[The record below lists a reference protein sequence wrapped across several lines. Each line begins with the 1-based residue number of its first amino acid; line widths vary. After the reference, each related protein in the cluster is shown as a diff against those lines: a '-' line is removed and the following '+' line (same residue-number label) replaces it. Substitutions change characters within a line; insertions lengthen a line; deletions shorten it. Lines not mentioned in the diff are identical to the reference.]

1 MISFDAPF
9 VLYASP
15 IVAVVIGGLA
25 IWARSARVRRAAVW
39 SREMGAISARVGRG
53 GVIALGVT
61 ALLAGVALS
70 GPRFGR
76 RVVTTETKALALV
89 VAVDISRSM
98 LAEDVAPSRLG
109 RVKQEVRRLIQ
120 DLGGDRIG
128 LIAFA
133 GRSFILSPLTVDD
146 GALQLLV
153 EGLDPDIASAG
164 GTELAPVLDQAWQ
177 LLSAGPAVADR
188 VLVLFTDGETHDSLP
203 AVLAAARRLRREGV
217 HLILVGE
224 GEVDGARIPL
234 RDPAGVLTGYQEDLD
249 GNVVRTSRRDDI
261 LSAIADAAQGALVPA
276 RLGDQAGA
284 VRDLVNSY
292 KRAPQTTTTAAEDI
306 SRAWIPLLIAV
317 AILLVQTFTRRTAAL
332 AAIAFLLLAPAGANA
347 QGRPNPADEAWRL
360 GAYGIAA
367 DLYQQQVLAGQ
378 GGDTALLNLGTA
390 ALALGDTARAVPALA
405 GAARSLEPEL
415 RYRALFNLGL
425 LSLQLAAADPAN
437 EESHLTDARRLYR
450 EALLLRPEAEDAKWN
465 YELAVRQAP
474 PGDGGSPPPPQNP
487 GDGENDPQPDP
498 QAQGLTREQA
508 EQILNSMLA
517 EEAAT
522 RDRVN
527 RRRTQPTGR
536 RRKNW

>member
-1 MISFDAPF
+1 MSIAS
-9 VLYASP
+9 VLKTAV
-15 IVAVVIGGLA
+15 IVA
-25 IWARSARVRRAAVW
+25 
-39 SREMGAISARVGRG
+39 
-53 GVIALGVT
+53 
-61 ALLAGVALS
+61 
-70 GPRFGR
+70 
-76 RVVTTETKALALV
+76 
-89 VAVDISRSM
+89 
-98 LAEDVAPSRLG
+98 
-109 RVKQEVRRLIQ
+109 
-120 DLGGDRIG
+120 
-128 LIAFA
+128 
-133 GRSFILSPLTVDD
+133 
-146 GALQLLV
+146 
-153 EGLDPDIASAG
+153 
-164 GTELAPVLDQAWQ
+164 
-177 LLSAGPAVADR
+177 PAVADR

-203 AVLAAARRLRREGV
+203 TVLAAAQRLRREGV

-224 GEVDGARIPL
+224 GGVEGARIPL

-292 KRAPQTTTTAAEDI
+292 KRAPQTTTTAAQDI

-317 AILLVQTFTRRTAAL
+317 AVLFVQTFTRQTAAL
-332 AAIAFLLLAPAGANA
+332 AGIAFLLLTPAAAKA
-347 QGRPNPADEAWRL
+347 QGRPNPADEAWRS
-360 GAYGIAA
+360 GAYDIAA

-405 GAARSLEPEL
+405 SAAQSLEPSL

-425 LSLQLAAADPAN
+425 LSLQRAAADPAN
-437 EESHLTDARRLYR
+437 QESHLADARRLYR
-450 EALLLRPEAEDAKWN
+450 EALLLRPEAADAKWN
-465 YELAVRQAP
+465 YELAVRQSPPDDGGAP
-474 PGDGGSPPPPQNP
+474 PPAQNP
-487 GDGENDPQPDP
+487 GDGENEPQPDP

-517 EEAAT
+517 VEADT

-527 RRRTQPTGR
+527 RRRTQPRSR

>member
-15 IVAVVIGGLA
+15 IVAAVIWGLA
-25 IWARSARVRRAAVW
+25 IWARSARVRRADIW
-39 SREMGAISARVGRG
+39 SSEMGAIAARAGRG
-53 GVIALGVT
+53 GVMALGVT
-61 ALLAGVALS
+61 ALFAGVALS

-76 RVVTTETKALALV
+76 RVVTTETKALALI

-120 DLGGDRIG
+120 DLAGDRIG

-153 EGLDPDIASAG
+153 EGLDPDMVSAG
-164 GTELAPVLDQAWQ
+164 GTELAPVLEQGWQ

-203 AVLAAARRLRREGV
+203 AVLAAAQRLRREGV

-224 GEVDGARIPL
+224 GEVEGARIPL

-276 RLGDQAGA
+276 GLGDQAGA

-317 AILLVQTFTRRTAAL
+317 AVLLVQTFTRPTAAL

-347 QGRPNPADEAWRL
+347 QGRPNPADEAWRS
-360 GAYGIAA
+360 GAYDIAA
-367 DLYQQQVLAGQ
+367 DLYQQQVLAGK

-405 GAARSLEPEL
+405 GAAQSLEPEL

-425 LSLQLAAADPAN
+425 LSLQLAAADPPN
-437 EESHLTDARRLYR
+437 EESHLADARRLYR
-450 EALLLRPEAEDAKWN
+450 EALLLRPEAADAKWN

-474 PGDGGSPPPPQNP
+474 PGDGGAPPPPQNP
-487 GDGENDPQPDP
+487 GDGENEPQPDP
-498 QAQGLTREQA
+498 QAQGLTLEQA

-517 EEAAT
+517 EEADT

-527 RRRTQPTGR
+527 RRRTQPSSR